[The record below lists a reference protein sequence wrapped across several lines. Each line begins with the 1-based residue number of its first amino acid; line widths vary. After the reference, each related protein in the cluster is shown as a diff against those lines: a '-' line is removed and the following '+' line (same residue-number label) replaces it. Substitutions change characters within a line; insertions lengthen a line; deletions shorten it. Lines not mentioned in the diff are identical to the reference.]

1 MKHMMKLLVFGALMM
16 AIGAMMTLWIHEGM
30 TASKADQILAKVGN
44 FVITQADLDELMNK
58 LKAFRKDRPY
68 SPEEKKELL
77 EGIVKQVLIMQE
89 AEKLKLDKTP
99 AIDTKL
105 KMAKIEI
112 LMKEYVASVIEP
124 KIQVTDKDVEE
135 YISQTPDLIPRET
148 VTLKEIAVKTEPE
161 AKEIINE
168 LKKGTN
174 FSTLAGQKSI
184 APSKIHGGRMGTSMP
199 KGKLPKELEAV
210 AFKLKVGE
218 YSDPIKTENGYTI
231 LFLEDKKVRSKKE
244 MDDLMEKVK
253 VRIEQLLKSRKIE
266 EIMEKKVEDLTKATK
281 IEKYYDRIQ

>member
-1 MKHMMKLLVFGALMM
+1 MMKLLVFGALMM
-16 AIGAMMTLWIHEGM
+16 AIGMMITLWIHEGI
-30 TASKADQILAKVGN
+30 TASKADQVLAKVGN
-44 FVITQADLDELMNK
+44 FVITQADLDEMMNK
-58 LKAFRKDRPY
+58 FKALRKDRPY

-77 EGIVKQVLIMQE
+77 DSIVKQVLIVQE
-89 AEKLKLDKTP
+89 AEKLKLDRNP

-112 LMKEYVASVIEP
+112 LMREYVTTVVEP
-124 KIQVTDKDVEE
+124 KVQVTDKDVED
-135 YISQTPDLIPRET
+135 YISQTPDLIPKET
-148 VTLKEIAVKTEPE
+148 VTLKEIVVKTEPE
-161 AKEIINE
+161 AREVMNE

-174 FSTLAGQKSI
+174 FSTLAAQKSI
-184 APSKIHGGRMGTSMP
+184 APSKVHGGRLGTPIS
-199 KGKLPKELEAV
+199 KGRIPKELEAV

-218 YSDPIKTENGYTI
+218 YSDPIKTENGFTI

-266 EIMEKKVEDLTKATK
+266 EVMEKKVEDLTKNTK
-281 IEKYYDRIQ
+281 IEKYYDKIQ